1 MRGQHRG
8 VTEAQRRRQ
17 PCARSKAS
25 AGNYVIRS
33 APWRTGCDGVH
44 YRPCANPTDLIAEQ
58 SAAACV
64 RRAAP
69 RARRRWNAPPKQQ
82 VTSRQESRAPC
93 ADSPADTLRARPL
106 YNIWVEIITR
116 ARDERHSVPFPE
128 DQERGPKKKTASC
141 LCPLSPRALLQP
153 LRLLSLCSVHPWQCD
168 THSQSSLLRRQA
180 VHTCVSSTHWP
191 SSASSEGFE
200 VAPPACCK
208 ACARAGSECASVTQ
222 SAHNRHN
229 ARRIAC
235 RIARARALQDV

>member
-93 ADSPADTLRARPL
+93 ADSPADTLRVPPPLQYLGRNHHEGAR
-106 YNIWVEIITR
+106 R
-116 ARDERHSVPFPE
+116 AAQCTLS
-128 DQERGPKKKTASC
+128 RGPRKGTQKENGELSLSSFPPRTPAAATAAIAVQRAPFAMRYTLTKLAAAPSGRAHLRVEHPLAEQRIERRLRGGTSC
-141 LCPLSPRALLQP
+141 LLQGVRPR
-153 LRLLSLCSVHPWQCD
+153 RERV
-168 THSQSSLLRRQA
+168 R
-180 VHTCVSSTHWP
+180 
-191 SSASSEGFE
+191 
-200 VAPPACCK
+200 
-208 ACARAGSECASVTQ
+208 
-222 SAHNRHN
+222 
-229 ARRIAC
+229 
-235 RIARARALQDV
+235 

>member
-93 ADSPADTLRARPL
+93 ADSPADTLRVPPL

-128 DQERGPKKKTASC
+128 DQERGPKNGELSMSSFPPRTPAAATAAIAVQRAPLAMRYTLTKLAAAPSGRAHLRVEHPLAEQRIERRLRGGTSC
-141 LCPLSPRALLQP
+141 LLQGVRPR
-153 LRLLSLCSVHPWQCD
+153 RERV
-168 THSQSSLLRRQA
+168 R
-180 VHTCVSSTHWP
+180 
-191 SSASSEGFE
+191 
-200 VAPPACCK
+200 
-208 ACARAGSECASVTQ
+208 
-222 SAHNRHN
+222 
-229 ARRIAC
+229 
-235 RIARARALQDV
+235 